1 MSTQTNKILVGRF
14 YEEVFNERNLDAID
28 ALVARDTVDHGA
40 FPGQAPGAAGVKQT
54 CGMILAA
61 FPDLHLTVEDQVAEG
76 DRVVTRW
83 TARGTHGGAF
93 MGIASTGKPV
103 STTGIGID
111 RVAASQLAETWMQWD
126 SLGLLQ
132 QLGAL
137 PVPASAT
144 R

>member
-14 YEEVFNERNLDAID
+14 YEEVFNQRNLGAID
-28 ALVARDTVDHGA
+28 VLVARDTIDHGA

-54 CGMILAA
+54 YGMILAA

-83 TARGTHGGAF
+83 TARGTHGGEF
-93 MGIASTGKPV
+93 MGIAPTGKP
-103 STTGIGID
+103 TTTSGIGID
-111 RVAASQLAETWMQWD
+111 RVAGSQLAETWMEWD
-126 SLGLLQ
+126 SLRLLQ
-132 QLGAL
+132 QLGAS
-137 PVPASAT
+137 PAPAAAT